1 MEVNSSKVKSNI
13 NSKKNNNKKKNTSL
27 NDLVIIEKNNSSPK
41 KKNNNKKK
49 VSPKVEEKVVRNKPS
64 NTPKNNKLKQIDI
77 EDESLSL
84 DTLDKSIDTSTSKET
99 LLQEGTKEE
108 ELSLKEEETSE
119 VLTSLEKEN
128 IKEDLTREIPFI
140 KKEEVS
146 TYLKNNFKRNLT
158 INDKYNYEDFEDDYE
173 DSTTKHSKIK
183 IIPLIIIL
191 LILLLTFIIY
201 LTIPKIKL
209 YGDNSITLSY
219 KDDYK
224 EPGFIAKKDDKDI
237 TSSIKINSNLKEH
250 TIGVYQINYET
261 KYLFLTIK
269 KTRTITIVDKDKPV
283 ITVDTDPIKA
293 CPNTTLDELSY
304 KVFDDYDGDIT
315 KNTIVHEE
323 NDLVI
328 FNAKDS
334 SLNESTLKVKIIR
347 EDKTAPVITLKG
359 NKTIYLT
366 RGDTFTDPGYTAND
380 NCDGDITNKVEVNG
394 VVDSNIGKYIITYKV
409 SDSTGNT
416 TTVSRTIIRRNNHL
430 PENSGTILNNTIY
443 LTFDD
448 GPSADTTSYILDVL
462 KEENVKATFF
472 ITCNGPD
479 YLIKRMYDEG
489 HTVALHTAS
498 HNYSYVYSSTENY
511 FADLKR
517 VSDRV
522 KRITGQESKIIR
534 FPGGSSNTISR
545 TYHRGIMTELTN
557 EVVEK
562 GYHYYDWNVDSND
575 AGGASSST
583 EVYYN
588 VINNLSPYRA
598 NMVLMH
604 DIKYT
609 TKDAIKSIIEY
620 GKNNGYTFK
629 KIEEDTYMIRHAV
642 NN

>member
-209 YGDNSITLSY
+209 YGDSSITLSY

-237 TSSIKINSNLKEH
+237 TSSIKINSNLIEH

-293 CPNTTLDELSY
+293 CPNTTLDE
-304 KVFDDYDGDIT
+304 
-315 KNTIVHEE
+315 
-323 NDLVI
+323 
-328 FNAKDS
+328 
-334 SLNESTLKVKIIR
+334 
-347 EDKTAPVITLKG
+347 
-359 NKTIYLT
+359 
-366 RGDTFTDPGYTAND
+366 
-380 NCDGDITNKVEVNG
+380 
-394 VVDSNIGKYIITYKV
+394 
-409 SDSTGNT
+409 
-416 TTVSRTIIRRNNHL
+416 
-430 PENSGTILNNTIY
+430 
-443 LTFDD
+443 
-448 GPSADTTSYILDVL
+448 
-462 KEENVKATFF
+462 
-472 ITCNGPD
+472 
-479 YLIKRMYDEG
+479 
-489 HTVALHTAS
+489 
-498 HNYSYVYSSTENY
+498 
-511 FADLKR
+511 
-517 VSDRV
+517 
-522 KRITGQESKIIR
+522 
-534 FPGGSSNTISR
+534 
-545 TYHRGIMTELTN
+545 
-557 EVVEK
+557 
-562 GYHYYDWNVDSND
+562 
-575 AGGASSST
+575 
-583 EVYYN
+583 
-588 VINNLSPYRA
+588 
-598 NMVLMH
+598 
-604 DIKYT
+604 
-609 TKDAIKSIIEY
+609 
-620 GKNNGYTFK
+620 
-629 KIEEDTYMIRHAV
+629 
-642 NN
+642 

>member
-1 MEVNSSKVKSNI
+1 MEVNSSKEKSNT

-41 KKNNNKKK
+41 KKTNNKKK

-64 NTPKNNKLKQIDI
+64 NTPKNNKLKKIDI
-77 EDESLSL
+77 EENSLSV
-84 DTLDKSIDTSTSKET
+84 DTLDKEKDTSISKEV
-99 LLQEGTKEE
+99 LLEESIKEE
-108 ELSLKEEETSE
+108 DNSE
-119 VLTSLEKEN
+119 ILTSLEKEN

-146 TYLKNNFKRNLT
+146 TYLKNNSKRNLT

-173 DSTTKHSKIK
+173 EKTTKQSKIK

-191 LILLLTFIIY
+191 LISLLTFIIY

-209 YGDNSITLSY
+209 YGDCSIILSY

-304 KVFDDYDGDIT
+304 KAYDDYDGDIT
-315 KNTIVHEE
+315 KNTTIHEE

-334 SLNESTLKVKIIR
+334 SLNESILKVKIIR
-347 EDKTAPVITLKG
+347 EDKTSPVITLKG
-359 NKTIYLT
+359 NETIYLT
-366 RGDTFTDPGYTAND
+366 RSDTFTDPGYTAND

-430 PENSGTILNNTIY
+430 PENSGTILNNTI
-443 LTFDD
+443 
-448 GPSADTTSYILDVL
+448 
-462 KEENVKATFF
+462 
-472 ITCNGPD
+472 
-479 YLIKRMYDEG
+479 
-489 HTVALHTAS
+489 
-498 HNYSYVYSSTENY
+498 
-511 FADLKR
+511 
-517 VSDRV
+517 
-522 KRITGQESKIIR
+522 
-534 FPGGSSNTISR
+534 
-545 TYHRGIMTELTN
+545 
-557 EVVEK
+557 
-562 GYHYYDWNVDSND
+562 
-575 AGGASSST
+575 
-583 EVYYN
+583 
-588 VINNLSPYRA
+588 
-598 NMVLMH
+598 
-604 DIKYT
+604 
-609 TKDAIKSIIEY
+609 
-620 GKNNGYTFK
+620 
-629 KIEEDTYMIRHAV
+629 
-642 NN
+642 